1 MRDFWLSAPEGRL
14 NTWELAKALAFREAS
29 RELSGGEVNLA
40 WVAARV
46 TKVGGGHSTRSE
58 MCQFFAMVD
67 ADPEWFPGKHSG
79 AKRGRKPLLT
89 PAKRR
94 RIANAAMAGKKIRR
108 EEPFVAA
115 VVRDESVATMNPVT
129 GKPSCL
135 DQKSG
140 IQST

>member
-14 NTWELAKALAFREAS
+14 SAWELAKALAFREAS

-46 TKVGGGHSTRSE
+46 TKVGGGHPTRSA

-79 AKRGRKPLLT
+79 AKRGRKPLL
-89 PAKRR
+89 P
-94 RIANAAMAGKKIRR
+94 NGLH
-108 EEPFVAA
+108 A
-115 VVRDESVATMNPVT
+115 VTESDGERLRT
-129 GKPSCL
+129 
-135 DQKSG
+135 
-140 IQST
+140 